1 MIWNLGSEKNSLSYY
16 LQLSQDLSS
25 ERTLDLGMP
34 GRNMCNF
41 LVLFNLAMWLIDTF
55 QLQNGKSGAVE
66 AEVYGLDSWVLIQR
80 MTVLLPQF
88 KSTTG

>member
-1 MIWNLGSEKNSLSYY
+1 
-16 LQLSQDLSS
+16 
-25 ERTLDLGMP
+25 MP
-34 GRNMCNF
+34 GRNMCNL

-80 MTVLLPQF
+80 MTVLLQALCEVRKGTPCSKRYTYPYRQNIPW
-88 KSTTG
+88 GVLV